1 MQPSA
6 DFSPAPRKLGVIEA
20 KLATVLTGLIVNY
33 EQHKTPDLP
42 ASIDFVGSLSQSPGF
57 LKVLPLFSSI
67 QQLLSHFPFFASSF
81 TEKIEIIRNKFPHI
95 PTMRITCTH
104 FVCLLSY

>member
-42 ASIDFVGSLSQSPGF
+42 ASIDFVGSLS
-57 LKVLPLFSSI
+57 
-67 QQLLSHFPFFASSF
+67 
-81 TEKIEIIRNKFPHI
+81 
-95 PTMRITCTH
+95 
-104 FVCLLSY
+104 